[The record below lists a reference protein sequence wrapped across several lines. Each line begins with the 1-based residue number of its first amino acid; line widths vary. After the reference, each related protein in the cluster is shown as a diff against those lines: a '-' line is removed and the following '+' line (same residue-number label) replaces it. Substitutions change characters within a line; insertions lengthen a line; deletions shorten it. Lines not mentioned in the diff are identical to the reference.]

1 MWGRKLHGL
10 VGVVVTFTL
19 LFWAG
24 FMWYGGGYMGEDV
37 YEMKDAKFSMCDYV
51 CGRWSDMAVNVKRKS
66 K

>member
-1 MWGRKLHGL
+1 M
-10 VGVVVTFTL
+10 VTFTL